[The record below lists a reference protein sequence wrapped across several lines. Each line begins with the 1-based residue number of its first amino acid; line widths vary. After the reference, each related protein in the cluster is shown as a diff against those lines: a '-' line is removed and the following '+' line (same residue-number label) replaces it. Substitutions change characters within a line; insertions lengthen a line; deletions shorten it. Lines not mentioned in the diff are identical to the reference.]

1 MAHVFL
7 DLDGTLCDAGPG
19 IIASVRYALD
29 QLDHPQFE
37 GDGAWIVGPALW
49 DTFRKLGVAE
59 ERLDDAV
66 GFYRKKYVSG
76 EMYNNRLFNGIAE
89 QLSTLKAAGYILCLA
104 TSKPIAYASK
114 ITEHFGLTEYLTHEF
129 GSELDGTRSDKT
141 DLLAFALEFTG
152 VDPAQ
157 SLMIGDRHYDV
168 KGAHANEIRCL
179 GASYGY
185 GSAEELNTAGADG
198 LIFSSEDFSG
208 RVMQVLPLN

>member
-1 MAHVFL
+1 MAYVFL

-29 QLDHPQFE
+29 ELGHPQFE
-37 GDGAWIVGPALW
+37 GNGAWIVGPALW

-66 GFYRKKYVSG
+66 GFYRKKYISG
-76 EMYNNRLFNGIAE
+76 EMYNNRLYTGIAE
-89 QLSTLKAAGYILCLA
+89 QLSNLRDAGYTLCLA

-114 ITEHFGLTEYLTHEF
+114 ITEHFGLTQYLTHEF

-141 DLLAFALEFTG
+141 DLLSFALEFTG
-152 VDPAQ
+152 AEPEQ

-168 KGAHANEIRCL
+168 TGAHANGIRCL

-185 GSAEELNTAGADG
+185 GGAEELNTAGANG
-198 LIFSSEDFSG
+198 LIFLPEDFSG
-208 RVMQVLPLN
+208 RVMQSLPLS